1 MKSSFKH
8 NSKKMKSLD
17 SKQTLKLKNALSK
30 KKITQS
36 VVYKPNEK
44 KNILREIENH
54 SIKEKDEISLLSNAN
69 LNIIKILNSCAN
81 EDILNDSSF
90 IVSNSNDDI
99 KDRSLESINKWQKRI
114 CQFKPSP
121 KQKFKKRIKRKPN
134 SINSNSNIS
143 NFLLNSNISDF
154 SSESIFS
161 DKKHNNNNSTK
172 RSNFHPHNNDKDGS
186 IDEIHFKS
194 NLKEPLERYKSD
206 VDSLSFKNKV
216 KKPIVRHIS
225 DINMKKKLR
234 KSSKKQ
240 LEYISDFNLNK
251 ILNEKNKIRRDSSD
265 VEIELNKF
273 DIKNPKVR
281 HSIEFNNK
289 KKEKVAPRKRSRS
302 IVFNDK
308 NLLFNNLNNVPNPN
322 IAVDKEIEDSENY
335 KGFLNEIEIMKI
347 NENIHNDIN
356 FIQLKRRISRL
367 KKTIQNKNNSD
378 INKHKKSSN
387 TQSNNNTNSNN
398 NNNLNNSKNKIHT
411 IIENNNEDTTS
422 IKNSDNTL
430 KNLESKNNDNQS
442 LSSNLN
448 SKKKLL
454 IQKDKFR
461 VIIRR
466 KEIYDSMDDEE
477 YKEEVIDFY
486 INPDSWYVKIFDSF
500 LFLAS
505 LFYFMCVPYYLS
517 RNYFIVLESRSIR
530 AIFLI
535 IDITYILDV
544 IINFFRAYQNYEEH
558 LIRKTKRIIL
568 HYIKTWFILDFTEAI
583 PYYSILKFIEKNISQ
598 NDKSHLKLDGHHFIN
613 PKLYILLLIK
623 IIKAYKMFN
632 KNSTIKY
639 YSEILSRSETFDDHG
654 DILTTFFITIFI
666 LNLTTCL
673 FIFLGINSHSGW
685 IINLDIQ
692 DESYLNIYLT
702 SVYFVIVTITTVGY
716 GDITGKTIP
725 EIGFQ
730 IYLLIIGT
738 IAYSFTISYISNYI
752 IKSNKKSMTFEKH
765 LEILQEIKIH
775 HPNMKNSL
783 YNEILRNI
791 YNEQLY
797 ERKDKHLL
805 FDCLPYSLK
814 NKLIVEMYKP
824 LIKTLVF
831 FKDID
836 NSDFIVKVVTSLK
849 PLISVKGDIVIEE
862 GDYIKE
868 IIFVKKGVIGLNICI
883 NLEDPEFSLKKYF
896 GNNKIGKFD
905 ITYIKSNIVVP
916 KKSFEEAAL
925 NNLFNKSEETIIYK
939 NDNFEDIKI
948 IEIRKNEHFGD
959 ALMFLNERCPL
970 VAKVRTKTAEL
981 LILRKI
987 EAIEIYSIYPN
998 IWKRINKKS
1007 LFNMEQ
1013 IYHKIKKVV
1022 IELSNRYKV
1031 NIETCITRK
1040 KTKSKKISNNN
1051 INEEEENNVDED
1063 EDDSEKKEMENNKP
1077 KEKVEI
1083 KEFIQE
1089 QPQKIIEFNENMNN
1103 INNNISINLNASITN
1118 MIENITFLKKNSSLK
1133 DTILSLAAND
1143 LLKKNSV
1150 FKNSLLSNSNRLNRS
1165 KRSIKSKK
1173 SNKSK
1178 ISNRSLRSNRSIR
1191 SNKSKRLK
1199 MSKTKT
1205 TTRELK
1211 RNNRKSNPIFSK
1223 TLVKFNT
1230 SNSFNSKNNGGNNNE
1245 KKNNYY
1251 KKKHSSIFPNVCLTN
1266 NSKMSDTNNSDSSI
1280 NIRSSFRQSKT
1291 KKEKIF
1297 YSSFTNLT
1305 TTQENTF
1312 QLNSSYDNINKISNN
1327 KYIKD
1332 INLQTKIRQILMNEC
1347 IEGNFIKK
1355 KNTFL
1360 QLPGMSKNLNS
1371 YSLLKSS
1378 NKASSRELPNLSEV
1392 EFEDLSQCP
1401 SQRTIV
1407 EERDA
1412 VSKDTTTIINKSDNS
1427 EGNSKIKKDAM
1438 CSSGKL
1444 LELRR
1449 PNKMVSSKSIFDMKK
1464 VRTPMLEA
1472 RKPIKK
1478 KKKAEKINKQLNIIS
1493 KNIETTS
1500 RNINN
1505 PGEFYMNFF
1514 NNIIAQENKSVNGDD
1529 DSKKNNIL
1537 NAYAGSKMK
1546 DSKISEH
1553 SNISQNILDSFIPYK
1568 EEKSKD
1574 GNISNSN
1581 SNLNLKLEVS
1591 IKKSKTKQ
1599 KSSFK

>member
-17 SKQTLKLKNALSK
+17 SKQTLKLKNALHK

-36 VVYKPNEK
+36 VIYNPNAK
-44 KNILREIENH
+44 KNILREIENQ
-54 SIKEKDEISLLSNAN
+54 SLKEKDEISLLSNAN

-81 EDILNDSSF
+81 EDILNESSF

-99 KDRSLESINKWQKRI
+99 KERSLESINKWQKRV

-121 KQKFKKRIKRKPN
+121 MQKYKKRIQRKPN
-134 SINSNSNIS
+134 SISSNLS

-154 SSESIFS
+154 SSESMFS
-161 DKKHNNNNSTK
+161 DKKHNNINSPK
-172 RSNFHPHNNDKDGS
+172 KSNFRPHNNDKDGS
-186 IDEIHFKS
+186 IDEIPAKP
-194 NLKEPLERYKSD
+194 NL
-206 VDSLSFKNKV
+206 
-216 KKPIVRHIS
+216 KKPIQRHKSDINTVKFKNRIKKPIARHTS
-225 DINMKKKLR
+225 DINMTKRLR
-234 KSSKKQ
+234 NSSKK
-240 LEYISDFNLNK
+240 LDDYISDIGLNSV
-251 ILNEKNKIRRDSSD
+251 LNNAKKNIRRDSSD
-265 VEIELNKF
+265 VEI
-273 DIKNPKVR
+273 DINNYGQKNNPHVR
-281 HSIEFNNK
+281 HSIEFNHK
-289 KKEKVAPRKRSRS
+289 KKEHLSPRKRSRS

-308 NLLFNNLNNVPNPN
+308 IMFSNNLKNVPNPN
-322 IAVDKEIEDSENY
+322 IASEKEMENNENY

-347 NENIHNDIN
+347 NENICNDIN
-356 FIQLKRRISRL
+356 FIQLKKRISRL

-378 INKHKKSSN
+378 INKNKNKSSN
-387 TQSNNNTNSNN
+387 TQSNNN
-398 NNNLNNSKNKIHT
+398 NLNNSINQIHT

-430 KNLESKNNDNQS
+430 KINESKVHDNNTIN
-442 LSSNLN
+442 SSINN
-448 SKKKLL
+448 SKKKLAM
-454 IQKDKFR
+454 QRDKFR

-477 YKEEVIDFY
+477 YKEEVIDYY
-486 INPDSWYVKIFDSF
+486 INPDSWYIRIFDSI

-505 LFYFMCVPYYLS
+505 LFYFVFVPYYLS
-517 RNYFIVLESRSIR
+517 RNYFIAIESKYIR
-530 AIFLI
+530 VIFLV
-535 IDITYILDV
+535 IDIAYIVDV

-568 HYIKTWFILDFTEAI
+568 HYIKTWFILDFIEAI
-583 PYYSILKFIEKNISQ
+583 PYYSILKFIEKNISE
-598 NDKSHLKLDGHHFIN
+598 NDQSHLKLDGHHLIN
-613 PKLYILLLIK
+613 QKLYILLFIK
-623 IIKAYKMFN
+623 IIKVYKMYN
-632 KNSTIKY
+632 DNSTIKY
-639 YSEILSRSETFDDHG
+639 FSEILSRSETFDDHG
-654 DILTTFFITIFI
+654 DILTTFFVTIFI

-673 FIFLGINSHSGW
+673 FIFLGINSHYGW
-685 IINLDIQ
+685 IIKLDIQ
-692 DESYLNIYLT
+692 DESYINIYLT

-716 GDITGKTIP
+716 GDITGQTLP
-725 EIGFQ
+725 EISFQ

-783 YNEILRNI
+783 YNEVLRNI

-824 LIKTLVF
+824 LIKNLVF

-868 IIFVKKGVIGLNICI
+868 IIFVKKGVIGLNIVI

-896 GNNKIGKFD
+896 GNNTIGKFD
-905 ITYIKSNIVVP
+905 ITYIKSNIIVP
-916 KKSFEEAAL
+916 KKTFDDTAL
-925 NNLFNKSEETIIYK
+925 HNLFNKSEETIIYK
-939 NDNFEDIKI
+939 NDNTEDIKI

-1013 IYHKIKKVV
+1013 IYLKIKKVV
-1022 IELSNRYKV
+1022 VELSSRYKV
-1031 NIETCITRK
+1031 NIDSFISRK
-1040 KTKSKKISNNN
+1040 KTKSKKVSNNN
-1051 INEEEENNVDED
+1051 IKKEED
-1063 EDDSEKKEMENNKP
+1063 ENDDESDNKEMKDNKP
-1077 KEKVEI
+1077 KEKTEI

-1143 LLKKNSV
+1143 LLKKNSI
-1150 FKNSLLSNSNRLNRS
+1150 FKNSLLSNSNRLNKS

-1173 SNKSK
+1173 SNVSK
-1178 ISNRSLRSNRSIR
+1178 KSNRSKRSNRSR
-1191 SNKSKRLK
+1191 KSNKPRRLK

-1205 TTRELK
+1205 TTRELRK
-1211 RNNRKSNPIFSK
+1211 NYRKSNPIFSK
-1223 TLVKFNT
+1223 TLIKFNT
-1230 SNSFNSKNNGGNNNE
+1230 SNSFNSKDNGGNNNE
-1245 KKNNYY
+1245 KQNTIY

-1266 NSKMSDTNNSDSSI
+1266 NSRMSDTNNSDSSI
-1280 NIRSSFRQSKT
+1280 NIRSSFQKSKT

-1305 TTQENTF
+1305 TTQEKSF

-1332 INLQTKIRQILMNEC
+1332 INLQTKIKQVLMKEC
-1347 IEGNFIKK
+1347 MEDNFIKK

-1360 QLPGMSKNLNS
+1360 QLPGMSKNLNT

-1378 NKASSRELPNLSEV
+1378 NKGSSRSSRELPGLSEEV
-1392 EFEDLSQCP
+1392 EFENLSQCP

-1407 EERDA
+1407 EENEEN
-1412 VSKDTTTIINKSDNS
+1412 SKNTSIINKTDNS
-1427 EGNSKIKKDAM
+1427 EGNLKNRKEAL

-1444 LELRR
+1444 LELRK
-1449 PNKMVSSKSIFDMKK
+1449 PNKMISSKSIFDLKK
-1464 VRTPMLEA
+1464 VRTPMLDA

-1537 NAYAGSKMK
+1537 NVYAGSKMK
-1546 DSKISEH
+1546 DSQISEN
-1553 SNISQNILDSFIPYK
+1553 SNLSKNILDSFIPYK
-1568 EEKSKD
+1568 ENKTKEINGST
-1574 GNISNSN
+1574 SNNN
-1581 SNLNLKLEVS
+1581 SHLNLNLEVS

-1599 KSSFK
+1599 RSSFK